1 MAGRIK
7 AEDVALVKERSSIED
22 VVREHVTLRPAGPGS
37 MKGLCP
43 FHDEKTPSFNIRPVV
58 GAWHC
63 FGCGE
68 GGDVISF
75 VQKVEHLTFS
85 EAIERLAQKLG
96 MELHYEEGGRPRD
109 GETLGRRSRLIE
121 AHRVA
126 QEFYHHALLNA
137 PEARAGRDFL
147 RERGFDSEAAKK
159 FGVGFAP
166 RGGEELSRHLR
177 SKGFTDEEVTLGG
190 LSGRGSRGLYDRF
203 RGRLVWPIRD
213 ITGDTVG
220 FGARRLF
227 EDDRIAAKYLN
238 TSETPIYK
246 KSTVLY
252 GLDAAKK
259 SIAGDRKAVIV
270 EGYTDVMA
278 CHLAGI
284 EGAVATCG
292 TSFGVD
298 HIKLLRRIMRDEADL
313 APARVVFTFDGDAAG
328 QKAAMRAFGEDQ
340 RWASQSFVAVADG
353 GMDPCELRIAKGDD
367 AVRHLIDDAVPMFEF
382 AVRTTIARFDLTTA
396 EGRVQG
402 MRAAAPIVNSIRDSS
417 MRPEYI
423 RTVAGWIGVEVEQVQ
438 AEVSRAQRMAARDAK
453 EAAESP
459 AARDGRDGRPGQH
472 ERSRDGG
479 AHRPD
484 DDTVPEPSIEEAR
497 AALPT
502 PDLRDPIVFA
512 ERQLLQTLL
521 QYPDSF
527 SPDDVDKVSADAF
540 TAPAH
545 RAVFDGVRGAGGPQR
560 GLSVQAWAD
569 RVTQAAPLAVHGL
582 IAELSVASLP
592 TRFDKA
598 TGLPERRYIDA
609 LLTRVQEVSLTRRI
623 ADAMSAMRRMAADP
637 HTDPALARSLSGEL
651 QELQRELA
659 TLRDQAS

>member
-1 MAGRIK
+1 MPGRIK
-7 AEDVALVKERSSIED
+7 ADDVALVKERSSIED

-43 FHDEKTPSFNIRPVV
+43 FHDEKSPSFNVRPTV

-75 VQKVEHLTFS
+75 VQKVEHLTFT

-96 MELHYEEGGRPRD
+96 MELHYEEGGKPGG
-109 GETLGRRSRLIE
+109 GETLGRRSRLVE

-147 RERGFDSEAAKK
+147 RERGFDSEAAKR

-166 RGGEELSRHLR
+166 RGGEDLSRHLR
-177 SKGFTDEEVTLGG
+177 SKGFTDEELVLGG

-220 FGARRLF
+220 FGARRLYD
-227 EDDRIAAKYLN
+227 DDRIAAKYLN

-252 GLDAAKK
+252 GLDLAKK
-259 SIAGDRKAVIV
+259 SIAGERKAVIV

-278 CHLAGI
+278 CQLAGI

-292 TSFGVD
+292 TAFGID
-298 HIKLLRRIMRDEADL
+298 HIKMLRRIMRDEVDL

-328 QKAAMRAFGEDQ
+328 QKAAMRSFAEDQ

-367 AVRHLIDDAVPMFEF
+367 AVRHLIDDAVPLFEF
-382 AVRTTIARFDLTTA
+382 AVRTTIDRFDMVTA
-396 EGRVQG
+396 EGRVQA

-438 AEVSRAQRMAARDAK
+438 AEVSRAQRAAARDAK
-453 EAAESP
+453 EAADAP
-459 AARDGRDGRPGQH
+459 PGR
-472 ERSRDGG
+472 ER
-479 AHRPD
+479 RPD
-484 DDTVPEPSIEEAR
+484 ADTVPEPSIAEAR

-527 SPDDVDKVSADAF
+527 TTDDVDTVSADAF

-582 IAELSVASLP
+582 IAELAVASLP
-592 TRFDKA
+592 TRMDRA

-623 ADAMSAMRRMAADP
+623 ADAMSAMRRMATDSHSDP
-637 HTDPALARSLSGEL
+637 VAARTLSTEL

-659 TLRDQAS
+659 TLRDRAS

>member
-43 FHDEKTPSFNIRPVV
+43 FHDEKTPSFNIRPAV

-75 VQKVEHLTFS
+75 IQKVEHLTFTES
-85 EAIERLAQKLG
+85 VERLAQKLG
-96 MELHYEEGGRPRD
+96 MELHYEEGGGRPRD
-109 GETLGRRSRLIE
+109 GESSLGKRSRLVE

-126 QEFYHHALLNA
+126 QEFYQHALLNT

-147 RERGFDSEAAKK
+147 RERGFDSEAAKR

-166 RGGEELSRHLR
+166 RGGEDLARHLR
-177 SKGFTDEEVTLGG
+177 SKGFSDDEIVLGG
-190 LSGRGSRGLYDRF
+190 LCGRGSRGVYDRF

-227 EDDRIAAKYLN
+227 DDDRIAAKYLN

-259 SIAGDRKAVIV
+259 SIAGERKAVIV

-340 RWASQSFVAVADG
+340 RWASQSFVAVAEG
-353 GMDPCELRIAKGDD
+353 GMDPCELRIAQGDD

-382 AVRTTIARFDLTTA
+382 AVRTTINRFDISTA
-396 EGRVQG
+396 EGRVQA
-402 MRAAAPIVNSIRDSS
+402 MQAAAPIVNSIRDSS

-423 RTVAGWIGVEVEQVQ
+423 RTVSGWIGVEVEQVQ
-438 AEVSRAQRMAARDAK
+438 AEVSRAQRMAQRDAK
-453 EAAESP
+453 DT
-459 AARDGRDGRPGQH
+459 AARPDGP
-472 ERSRDGG
+472 
-479 AHRPD
+479 ARPD
-484 DDTVPEPSIEEAR
+484 ADSVPEPSLEEVR

-502 PDLRDPIVFA
+502 PDLRDPVVFA

-521 QYPDSF
+521 QYPGSF
-527 SPDDVDKVSADAF
+527 DPAQVDAIGPDAF

-545 RAVFDGVRGAGGPQR
+545 RAVFDGVRAAGGPQP
-560 GLSVQAWAD
+560 GLSSQAWANKVAD
-569 RVTQAAPLAVHGL
+569 GAPMSVRGLVSELAV
-582 IAELSVASLP
+582 AELP
-592 TRFDKA
+592 TRFDRA

-609 LLTRVQEVSLTRRI
+609 LLVRVQEVSLTRKI

-637 HTDPALARSLSGEL
+637 HSDPSLSRSLSSDL
-651 QELQRELA
+651 QDLQRELA
-659 TLRDQAS
+659 QLRDRAS